1 MNRKTVLRTAAVVL
15 ALAFGGV
22 ACNSGGASKDKEA
35 KESTTAPE
43 EHQAPAAEVT
53 AGLAT
58 INSTAAQIAL
68 ATGADAKAAKEL
80 NDSIEPAWEKIEGTV
95 RSNDADLYIR
105 FEDDFAA
112 LGKAVGAGDAAKA
125 HSSSADIAE
134 AVKAYQA
141 KFPG

>member
-1 MNRKTVLRTAAVVL
+1 ATVMLVL
-15 ALAFGGV
+15 TFAGV
-22 ACNSGGASKDKEA
+22 ACSSGGGDKDKEA
-35 KESTTAPE
+35 KASTTAPE

-53 AGLAT
+53 AGLTT

-68 ATGADAKAAKEL
+68 ATGADSRSAKEL
-80 NDSIEPAWEKIEGTV
+80 NDSIEPAWEKIEGTI

-112 LGKAVGAGDAAKA
+112 LGKAVSAGDSAKA
-125 HSSSADIAE
+125 QSTAADIAD